1 MADAAVRTRTASCR
15 LRCQNAHTLADLGP
29 PARDFGPWVGEAG
42 VRLTGA
48 VFVSAETVVHVAFDV
63 ARARL
68 AGLAGGWLAG
78 ASDDAYAEGGRGLAR
93 VGPAGSVPGLSRLVE
108 VRFRDLVE
116 HEGSAVM
123 ALRWEAAGV
132 GGALFPVLDADLRL
146 APREESPP
154 SEPATTVAVVGVYRP
169 PLGALG
175 AALDRAGLRLV
186 AVATVREFVNRVG
199 EAVADPAEARAQEVG
214 NEAVRWSRIP
224 LAPGEA

>member
-1 MADAAVRTRTASCR
+1 
-15 LRCQNAHTLADLGP
+15 
-29 PARDFGPWVGEAG
+29 VGGWAG

-48 VFVSAETVVHVAFDV
+48 VFVSAETVVNVAFDV

-78 ASDDAYAEGGRGLAR
+78 ASGDAYAEGGRGLAR

-108 VRFRDLVE
+108 VHFRDLVTR
-116 HEGSAVM
+116 EGSAVM
-123 ALRWEAAGV
+123 ALRWEAAGA

-146 APREESPP
+146 APREESPHG
-154 SEPATTVAVVGVYRP
+154 EPATTVAVVGVYRP

-199 EAVADPAEARAQEVG
+199 EAVADPAEARAPEFSSGV
-214 NEAVRWSRIP
+214 VRWSRIP
-224 LAPGEA
+224 LAPGQA

>member
-1 MADAAVRTRTASCR
+1 M
-15 LRCQNAHTLADLGP
+15 
-29 PARDFGPWVGEAG
+29 
-42 VRLTGA
+42 RLTGA
-48 VFVSAETVVHVAFDV
+48 VFVSAETVVNVAFDV
-63 ARARL
+63 ARDRL

-78 ASDDAYAEGGRGLAR
+78 ASVDAYAEGGRGLAR

-108 VRFRDLVE
+108 VRFRDLVA

-123 ALRWEAAGV
+123 TLRWEAAGA

-146 APREESPP
+146 APREESPHG
-154 SEPATTVAVVGVYRP
+154 EPATTVAVVGVYRP

-199 EAVADPAEARAQEVG
+199 EAVADPAEARAPEFSSGV
-214 NEAVRWSRIP
+214 VRWSRIP
-224 LAPGEA
+224 LAPGQA

>member
-1 MADAAVRTRTASCR
+1 M
-15 LRCQNAHTLADLGP
+15 
-29 PARDFGPWVGEAG
+29 
-42 VRLTGA
+42 
-48 VFVSAETVVHVAFDV
+48 SAETVVSVPFAV
-63 ARARL
+63 ARDRL

-108 VRFRDLVE
+108 VRFRDMVT

-146 APREESPP
+146 APHEESG
-154 SEPATTVAVVGVYRP
+154 TTVAMVGVYRP

-175 AALDRAGLRLV
+175 AALDRAGLHLV
-186 AVATVREFVNRVG
+186 AVATVRGFVNRVG
-199 EAVADPAEARAQEVG
+199 EALADPAGAGAWELSTG
-214 NEAVRWSRIP
+214 PVRWSRTP
-224 LAPGEA
+224 LAPEEA

>member
-1 MADAAVRTRTASCR
+1 
-15 LRCQNAHTLADLGP
+15 
-29 PARDFGPWVGEAG
+29 
-42 VRLTGA
+42 VRLTAA
-48 VFVSAETVVHVAFDV
+48 VFVSAETVVTVAFDV

-78 ASDDAYAEGGRGLAR
+78 ASGDAYAEGGRGLAR
-93 VGPAGSVPGLSRLVE
+93 VGPAGSLPGLSRLVE
-108 VRFRDLVE
+108 VRFRDLVVRD
-116 HEGSAVM
+116 GSAVM

-132 GGALFPVLDADLRL
+132 SGALFPVLDADLRL
-146 APREESPP
+146 TPYEEPPHEEAPHE
-154 SEPATTVAVVGVYRP
+154 EPATTVAVIGVYRP

-199 EAVADPAEARAQEVG
+199 EAVADPAEARTWEVG
-214 NEAVRWSRIP
+214 HGAVRWSRIP

>member
-1 MADAAVRTRTASCR
+1 M
-15 LRCQNAHTLADLGP
+15 
-29 PARDFGPWVGEAG
+29 
-42 VRLTGA
+42 RLTGA
-48 VFVSAETVVHVAFDV
+48 VFVSAETVVNVAFDV

-78 ASDDAYAEGGRGLAR
+78 ASRDAYTEGGRGLAR

-108 VRFRDLVE
+108 VRFRDLVV

-123 ALRWEAAGV
+123 TLRWEAAGV

-146 APREESPP
+146 APNEESPNG
-154 SEPATTVAVVGVYRP
+154 EPATTVTVVGVYRP

-175 AALDRAGLRLV
+175 AALDRAGLHLV
-186 AVATVREFVNRVG
+186 ALATVREFVNRVG
-199 EAVADPAEARAQEVG
+199 EAVADPAQARAREASTWEASTWEASSG
-214 NEAVRWSRIP
+214 AVRWSRIP